1 MALRTKY
8 PTIPLVRLEYSD
20 NDYTYISS
28 AYTWRELK
36 KDVEDIRTP
45 ITIHFNGV
53 ADTYNRRKVSS

>member
-8 PTIPLVRLEYSD
+8 PTIPLVRLEYAD

-36 KDVEDIRTP
+36 KDVESIRTP
-45 ITIHFNGV
+45 ITIHFGEP
-53 ADTYNRRKVSS
+53 TPTFGK